1 MDAVVSCVNFDEV
14 TMLPKNS
21 RTRSRSFARA
31 SWVAALQMI
40 AMFEWEDYDSPKI
53 AFEMCQ

>member
-1 MDAVVSCVNFDEV
+1 VSCVNFDEV